1 MDISDIEGA
10 KPFAKKM
17 RTQSVAPIPRPDKM
31 DYRDVTH
38 IDFKTKRE
46 TNPLDPSYKVRDEDG
61 KVVDYGAV
69 SGSTSNCLPPAR

>member
-38 IDFKTKRE
+38 IDFRTKR
-46 TNPLDPSYKVRDEDG
+46 
-61 KVVDYGAV
+61 
-69 SGSTSNCLPPAR
+69 